1 MALLVLLSISAVAG
15 TGTTNTK
22 NDQQIQQTVTQKIQ
36 STKQLNAVN
45 SSVEDGIVTLTGSV
59 PLYQDKL
66 DAAKKVKKL
75 ANVNGVRNQIVVA
88 GETVP
93 DGQLQQKLAKKLAY
107 DRVGYYDNSFNYL
120 ALDVKDGV
128 VTLNGDT
135 VNDVAK
141 DSAFAIV
148 TRTPGVKDVVND
160 VNVLPVSTFD
170 DSIRIRTA
178 RAIYRDSVLGRY
190 ASDPVHPIRI
200 VVDNGHVTLYG
211 SVENTMD
218 KNIAGMRALSVP
230 GAFSV
235 ITNWW
240 WTNDCSSH
248 LISLRGAAPAAPFF
262 FTRES
267 YAPTF
272 HLSRNAMMSAGAIA
286 LAFSNSPFFWL

>member
-1 MALLVLLSISAVAG
+1 MTKLNRQGFAATMALLVLLSISAVAG

-93 DGQLQQKLAKKLAY
+93 DSQLQQKLAKKLAY
-107 DRVGYYDNSFNYL
+107 DRVGYFDNSFNYL

-135 VNDVAK
+135 MNDMAK

-160 VNVLPVSTFD
+160 VNVLPVSNFD

-235 ITNWW
+235 DNKLVV
-240 WTNDCSSH
+240 D
-248 LISLRGAAPAAPFF
+248 
-262 FTRES
+262 
-267 YAPTF
+267 
-272 HLSRNAMMSAGAIA
+272 
-286 LAFSNSPFFWL
+286 